1 MSTKKLLLR
10 PATEKCFVSISSP
23 LFADGSRSLERFF
36 SGLLF
41 RSLGSFR
48 VVKTSSILET
58 WQAIRFRGSRVGGGA
73 LTRWPPSAA
82 QTAARLRVIGARCEK
97 ARTGYRHGRAGVV
110 NRARQTVGKCAA
122 GGVVY
127 RAGVV
132 EEAASVRRA
141 GDVQSTSV
149 IDRARVGDRVG
160 AAARTTVLQVDRAL
174 VVQRA
179 VLEKSL
185 ELKKKFKSIVPL
197 LLNVPELRKLPGS
210 NIDVS
215 LIVPRLLNAPW
226 LKRSPASIVI
236 VPELAKE
243 PPAG

>member
-97 ARTGYRHGRAGVV
+97 ARTGYRHGTRVRKYSRIVGRAGVHEMGAGRVVDRAGVV
-110 NRARQTVGKCAA
+110 
-122 GGVVY
+122 
-127 RAGVV
+127 
-132 EEAASVRRA
+132 
-141 GDVQSTSV
+141 
-149 IDRARVGDRVG
+149 
-160 AAARTTVLQVDRAL
+160 
-174 VVQRA
+174 
-179 VLEKSL
+179 
-185 ELKKKFKSIVPL
+185 
-197 LLNVPELRKLPGS
+197 
-210 NIDVS
+210 
-215 LIVPRLLNAPW
+215 
-226 LKRSPASIVI
+226 
-236 VPELAKE
+236 
-243 PPAG
+243 

>member
-1 MSTKKLLLR
+1 
-10 PATEKCFVSISSP
+10 
-23 LFADGSRSLERFF
+23 
-36 SGLLF
+36 LLF

-97 ARTGYRHGRAGVV
+97 ARTGYRHGTRVRKYSRIVGRAGVHEMGAGRVVDRAGVV